1 MIPYTVCLERYR
13 FYRISIGFYLVP
25 LTEFSIYAGLFANIM
40 VVGVWVYES
49 FKNYFEDKDELRI
62 CFRV

>member
-40 VVGVWVYES
+40 DHYGGWRLS
-49 FKNYFEDKDELRI
+49 L
-62 CFRV
+62 